1 MNLPPSVDVLRK
13 QIEAAR
19 DRSLEKPRKA
29 AEGTIER
36 LNAHIAALLANPEK
50 FTSHTLFS
58 EEMPAGAYHNGNY
71 GAYLDALATK
81 LTPLGYRVEK
91 SHDGGGMY
99 SVVVI
104 RWDFLKSN
112 HR

>member
-1 MNLPPSVDVLRK
+1 MNLPPHVDVLRK

-36 LNAHIAALLANPEK
+36 LNAHIAALLANPDK
-50 FTSHTLFS
+50 FTGHTLFS
-58 EEMPAGAYHNGNY
+58 EEMPAGAYHNGSY
-71 GAYLDALATK
+71 AVFLDALRAK
-81 LTPLGYRVEK
+81 LSPLGYRVEQ
-91 SHDGGGMY
+91 SHDGAGMY
-99 SVVVI
+99 AVVVI
-104 RWDFLKSN
+104 RWDLLKSN